1 MERGFCL
8 SQRLAKEGVGEKEKV
23 QARVSRRRGG
33 YHDSGSGQGGETR
46 NLAFDDVGT
55 AKKRIV
61 DLSERVYQAIMS
73 LDYRQMTTTTL
84 KLQPWASQDLCPAF
98 MLNNDV
104 ISVEQ
109 VLMQFC
115 YITPEP

>member
-8 SQRLAKEGVGEKEKV
+8 SRRLAKEGVGEKAKV

-55 AKKRIV
+55 AKKRIA
-61 DLSERVYQAIMS
+61 DLSQRVYQAIMS
-73 LDYRQMTTTTL
+73 LDY
-84 KLQPWASQDLCPAF
+84 K
-98 MLNNDV
+98 
-104 ISVEQ
+104 
-109 VLMQFC
+109 
-115 YITPEP
+115 